1 MTAVPRH
8 AFLDAMERVPATV
21 DGAPER
27 KGAMLVNG
35 RRAAIVAWLALV
47 AIAGCGAP
55 AGPTGPPGTSDAGG
69 LPGTSDAGGPP
80 TAEPPSAGPV
90 VGRGASVSVRGKTYL
105 FPEGAATTCIVG
117 PGRVSVNTFTTD
129 PRLVLTINWRAS
141 GTSHVNFGEPVGGL
155 GAWQAGDDIGGAT
168 DVAFR
173 VDGRTA
179 EFRGP
184 MRHTDASIDE
194 ATIQVSC

>member
-1 MTAVPRH
+1 
-8 AFLDAMERVPATV
+8 
-21 DGAPER
+21 
-27 KGAMLVNG
+27 MLVNG
-35 RRAAIVAWLALV
+35 RRAAIVVTLALV
-47 AIAGCGAP
+47 ALAGCGAP
-55 AGPTGPPGTSDAGG
+55 AGPAGPPGTPDAGG
-69 LPGTSDAGGPP
+69 PLGTPDAGGPP
-80 TAEPPSAGPV
+80 GTPSAGGPPTDEPPSIGPV
-90 VGRGASVSVRGKTYL
+90 VGRGASVSVRGETYL
-105 FPEGAATTCIVG
+105 FPEDAATTCIVAAS
-117 PGRVSVNTFTTD
+117 RVSVNTFTTD

-155 GAWQAGDDIGGAT
+155 GAWQAGDDVDGAT
-168 DVAFR
+168 DVAFQ